1 LKKLL
6 ALFAFSVLLLVPLGV
21 QYAFAGLTPVFEEG
35 PYPGVVPG
43 FEDNYVHACWTWD
56 IPNDLVGPLSLNHP
70 NCGASAASNPQLG
83 LSFSTVD
90 PSGTCFDG
98 TCNFDL
104 PNWIDELPFKDI
116 KVTVSYSN
124 PPGTA
129 NTPPNMPTVTCHDQ
143 TLPGGQAS
151 GTYQATIPA
160 QNTIMWFLICDPNPD
175 WEEIDFTYDPAL
187 TSILQVDIWTT
198 SFDHTVGGEFIGV
211 DSTALL
217 VTGAQ
222 MNAAWMIPVIVS
234 AIGIGIVIARKF

>member
-6 ALFAFSVLLLVPLGV
+6 AFIAFSVLLLVPVGV
-21 QYAFAGLTPVFEEG
+21 QYAFAGLVPGIDG
-35 PYPGVVPG
+35 PGPFPGLVDG
-43 FEDNYVHACWTWD
+43 FEDNYVHACWSWEFL
-56 IPNDLVGPLSLNHP
+56 PDLANSFP
-70 NCGASAASNPQLG
+70 NCGSLAGSDPNLQ
-83 LSFSTVD
+83 LSFSNVP
-90 PSGTCFDG
+90 PSGTCSDG
-98 TCNFDL
+98 TCNFVL

-116 KVTVSYSN
+116 KMTVSYEN

-129 NTPPNMPTVTCHDQ
+129 DTPPNMPEVTCHDQ

-151 GTYQATIPA
+151 GTYQATEPLP
-160 QNTIMWFLICDPNPD
+160 NSIMWFFICDPNPD
-175 WEEIDFTYDPAL
+175 WEEFVFTYDTAL

-198 SFDHTVGGEFIGV
+198 SFDHVVGGEFIGV

-234 AIGIGIVIARKF
+234 GIGFAIVIARKF

>member
-1 LKKLL
+1 MNSTLHFYLDNSHYIHL
-6 ALFAFSVLLLVPLGV
+6 ILQNIAL
-21 QYAFAGLTPVFEEG
+21 
-35 PYPGVVPG
+35 
-43 FEDNYVHACWTWD
+43 VHFQ
-56 IPNDLVGPLSLNHP
+56 IPPLSFQLP
-70 NCGASAASNPQLG
+70 APQTKYFL
-83 LSFSTVD
+83 
-90 PSGTCFDG
+90 
-98 TCNFDL
+98 
-104 PNWIDELPFKDI
+104 
-116 KVTVSYSN
+116 
-124 PPGTA
+124 
-129 NTPPNMPTVTCHDQ
+129 DQ

-187 TSILQVDIWTT
+187 TSIIQVDIWTT